1 MKRNSK
7 IEDILFIQEINKDDL
22 EKSVFSINRSGR
34 KNVQGASCP
43 WTRPW
48 TRWTRPWTLYKF
60 LKILTMI
67 LSSMINIYFN
77 LVFF

>member
-1 MKRNSK
+1 MPGRLISLKINKILEKDK
-7 IEDILFIQEINKDDL
+7 IEVE
-22 EKSVFSINRSGR
+22 EKMSRGR
-34 KNVQGASCP
+34 P
-43 WTRPW
+43 
-48 TRWTRPWTLYKF
+48 WTRPWTLYKF